1 MLLQLQLLLYV
12 ELLSIMIQTTPP
24 CRDVPCR
31 AVQCRPPCHH
41 SYWLTW
47 MLSCEVQDEL
57 QKSVD
62 DVDDDDADDNCDVIS
77 DVNRRSSD
85 DAAITE
91 VCLSTKMTV
100 V

>member
-1 MLLQLQLLLYV
+1 
-12 ELLSIMIQTTPP
+12 
-24 CRDVPCR
+24 
-31 AVQCRPPCHH
+31 
-41 SYWLTW
+41 